1 MARMKAAFKRLVRH
15 DEGQDL
21 VEYGMLVA
29 LIVIVVVAALT
40 PVANTITNVFWAPIA
55 QNF

>member
-1 MARMKAAFKRLVRH
+1 MARVVAAVERLIH
-15 DEGQDL
+15 HEDGQDL
-21 VEYGMLVA
+21 VEYGMLAA
-29 LIVIVVVAALT
+29 LIVLVVIAALT